1 MLHWLQIICDNSAEL
16 WVRCSFNSN
25 PFSVSQAQVVD
36 GANGHIFWTAEFV
49 CPGLS
54 LEPSAVSTSTGQS
67 AFLFWASE
75 PIKAQKNATKTT
87 VSLLWRMRTLL
98 RQIWKFIKQ
107 TVCEVYA
114 TSLSLSTLAL
124 QVTPGIAAAQP
135 LIRRLFLLHPA
146 YPTILLELTSTTDT
160 AVTSA
165 GKSKKFAVQHLWCK
179 EWWVFD
185 DNMVITLFQ
194 KYT

>member
-1 MLHWLQIICDNSAEL
+1 MQVKQQPFHTNKSQNSHDTLIANHFALTILSCDNSAEL

-25 PFSVSQAQVVD
+25 LFSVSQAQVVD
-36 GANGHIFWTAEFV
+36 GASGHVFWTAEFV
-49 CPGLS
+49 CPRLS

-75 PIKAQKNATKTT
+75 PIKGQKNATKTT
-87 VSLLWRMRTLL
+87 VSLLWRMRTSL
-98 RQIWKFIKQ
+98 RQIWKYIKQ
-107 TVCEVYA
+107 TVYEAYV

-124 QVTPGIAAAQP
+124 QVTPGIAAAEP
-135 LIRRLFLLHPA
+135 LIRKLFLLHPA

-165 GKSKKFAVQHLWCK
+165 GKS
-179 EWWVFD
+179 
-185 DNMVITLFQ
+185 
-194 KYT
+194 